1 MDRQIDLRGAS
12 GEIYRYRCAEGGD
25 TRTPTGGN
33 FVYVTIRDED
43 VTVLYAGAS
52 PSLITG
58 AQERWNEAMS
68 RHGATHLF
76 FRLNV
81 AGAAR
86 ERELADLVAGHAP
99 VMNEV
104 AAAERR

>member
-12 GEIYRYRCAEGGD
+12 GEVYRYRCAEGGD

-33 FVYVTIRDED
+33 FVYVTIKDD
-43 VTVLYAGAS
+43 AVTVLYAGAS
-52 PSLITG
+52 PSLLTG

-68 RHGATHLF
+68 RHAATHLF

-86 ERELADLVAGHAP
+86 ARELEDLTAGLSP
-99 VMNEV
+99 IMNETASV
-104 AAAERR
+104 ERR

>member
-33 FVYVTIRDED
+33 FVYVTIAGED

-52 PSLITG
+52 PSLTSG

-86 ERELADLVAGHAP
+86 DRELADIIGGCSP
-99 VMNEV
+99 VMNEIAV
-104 AAAERR
+104 AERR

>member
-33 FVYVTIRDED
+33 FVYVTIKDEA

-52 PSLITG
+52 PSLVTG

-68 RHGATHLF
+68 RHGATHLY

-86 ERELADLVAGHAP
+86 GRELADLIAGHAP
-99 VMNEV
+99 VMNEP
-104 AAAERR
+104 ATADRH

>member
-33 FVYVTIRDED
+33 FVYVAIEGDAVR
-43 VTVLYAGAS
+43 VLYAGAS
-52 PSLITG
+52 PSLTAG
-58 AQERWNEAMS
+58 AQERWSEALS
-68 RHGATHLF
+68 RHGATHLY

-86 ERELADLVAGHAP
+86 DRELADIIGGCGP
-99 VMNEV
+99 VMNET
-104 AAAERR
+104 AAADRR

>member
-12 GEIYRYRCAEGGD
+12 GDVYRYRCAEGGD

-33 FVYVTIRDED
+33 FVYVAIDGD
-43 VTVLYAGAS
+43 AVSVLYAGAS
-52 PSLITG
+52 PSLANG
-58 AQERWNEAMS
+58 VQERWNEAIS

-81 AGAAR
+81 AAAAR
-86 ERELADLVAGHAP
+86 GRELDDLTAGLQP
-99 VMNEV
+99 VMNV
-104 AAAERR
+104 TAPADGR

>member
-33 FVYVTIRDED
+33 FVYVTIKDED

-52 PSLITG
+52 PSLVTG
-58 AQERWNEAMS
+58 AQERWNEALS
-68 RHGATHLF
+68 RHGATHLYY
-76 FRLNV
+76 RLNV
-81 AGAAR
+81 AAAAR
-86 ERELADLVAGHAP
+86 ARELADLIAGHGP
-99 VMNEV
+99 IMNAV
-104 AAAERR
+104 AAEARR

>member
-1 MDRQIDLRGAS
+1 
-12 GEIYRYRCAEGGD
+12 
-25 TRTPTGGN
+25 
-33 FVYVTIRDED
+33 
-43 VTVLYAGAS
+43 
-52 PSLITG
+52 
-58 AQERWNEAMS
+58 MS

>member
-33 FVYVTIRDED
+33 FVYVTIKGEE

-52 PSLITG
+52 PSLVTG

-68 RHGATHLF
+68 RHGATHLY

-86 ERELADLVAGHAP
+86 VRELADLIAGHAP
-99 VMNEV
+99 VMNE
-104 AAAERR
+104 AATAERR

>member
-33 FVYVTIRDED
+33 FVYVAIEGEAVR
-43 VTVLYAGAS
+43 VLYAGAS
-52 PSLITG
+52 PSLTAG
-58 AQERWNEAMS
+58 AQERWNEALS
-68 RHGATHLF
+68 RHGATHLY

-99 VMNEV
+99 VMNE
-104 AAAERR
+104 AATAERR